1 MRLLVRGSRCAAI
14 CRGAE
19 SLLLFVAGLAA
30 SCGNASA
37 PQLTGSTGAVGGVAP
52 VLLSAPRGG
61 FDGRVS
67 IATVFP
73 AIGRYGLSGVQSTN
87 GARLAVEELN
97 RAGPIHGRELGILEY
112 RTGSYFV
119 DARHAADLAIAAG
132 AVAIV
137 GSNSS
142 TLSMAIAE
150 RAEAAGIVQ
159 ISNISTAQ
167 DLTWDPVTGRDR
179 RFIFRVCGPDVEIGA
194 LLAGFA
200 RDQLNADRVAVLY
213 EIGRTYSAKL
223 ARVFVDSF
231 RDVSGPHVTR
241 EFPYVA
247 QETDFRA
254 TIKAIAAFRPDVVFI
269 PGSFADGTLVAVQSR
284 GLGLS
289 ATLLGADGW
298 SNRLLFSRGAP
309 MGTAYYGDLC
319 FTPDGF
325 RRRYRLRFGEEPDGC
340 RAVLAYDAVQA
351 LGAALQG
358 VGPLS
363 DEDLTSALPGTRDR
377 IRQAVAAVNV
387 RGEVGR
393 MRFDEHGDIR
403 RGIAV
408 MRVEDTGA
416 GALETRLHRWLGER

>member
-1 MRLLVRGSRCAAI
+1 VLV
-14 CRGAE
+14 
-19 SLLLFVAGLAA
+19 
-30 SCGNASA
+30 SA
-37 PQLTGSTGAVGGVAP
+37 PK
-52 VLLSAPRGG
+52 GG

-73 AIGRYGLSGVQSTN
+73 WIGRYGLSGIQSTN
-87 GARLAVEELN
+87 GARMAIEDLN
-97 RAGPIHGRELGILEY
+97 RAGPIHGRELRLLEY

-119 DARHAADLAIAAG
+119 DARQAADLAVAAG
-132 AVAIV
+132 AAAIV

-142 TLSMAIAE
+142 TLSMAVAE
-150 RAEAAGIVQ
+150 RAETAGIVQ

-200 RDQLNADRVAVLY
+200 HDQLNADRVAVLY
-213 EIGRTYSAKL
+213 EVGRTYSAKL

-231 RDVSGPHVTR
+231 HAAAGGHVTR

-254 TIKAIAAFRPDVVFI
+254 TIKAMAAFRPDVVFI
-269 PGSFADGTLVAVQSR
+269 PGSFADATLVAAQSQ
-284 GLGLS
+284 GLGLR

-298 SNRLLFSRGAP
+298 SNRLLFSRGGPSGEAFF
-309 MGTAYYGDLC
+309 GDLC
-319 FTPDGF
+319 STPDEFG
-325 RRRYRLRFGEEPDGC
+325 RRYRLRFGEEPEGC

-351 LGAALQG
+351 LAAALRSL
-358 VGPLS
+358 GPLS
-363 DEDLTSALPGTRDR
+363 DEDLTTGLSKTRDR
-377 IRQAVAAVNV
+377 LRQAVAAINV
-387 RGEVGR
+387 RGEAGR
-393 MRFDEHGDIR
+393 MRFDKHGDIR

-408 MRVEDTGA
+408 MRVERNDA
-416 GALETRLHRWLGER
+416 GTVETRLHRWLGER